1 MAHSKGEFHMKGW
14 GIFMVIAGA
23 LLILYAYAAPSAPEF
38 SQTVNYEM
46 MQMKTLHAIA
56 GAACLVAGAI
66 WSAVGVVVDRISP
79 ASQRPEGRPAGSSVP
94 AVGED

>member
-1 MAHSKGEFHMKGW
+1 MKGW
-14 GIFMVIAGA
+14 GIFLVIVGA

-56 GAACLVAGAI
+56 GAACLVAGAV
-66 WSAVGVVVDRISP
+66 WSAVGVLVDRMAP
-79 ASQRPEGRPAGSSVP
+79 AAARTDSKPRGASVP

>member
-1 MAHSKGEFHMKGW
+1 MKGW

-23 LLILYAYAAPSAPEF
+23 LLILFAYGAPSAPQY

-56 GAACLVAGAI
+56 GAACLVSGAV
-66 WSAVGVVVDRISP
+66 WSAVGVVVDRLAP
-79 ASQRPEGRPAGSSVP
+79 TVARPESGPKVESVP